1 MKQTSVDDCKIIQL
15 SKHHRPQG
23 NLTVVENGKDVPFDV
38 KRVYYLYDV
47 PGGATRGG
55 HAHRELSQLIVAVSG
70 CFSVML
76 DDGHNQRVF
85 QLNRSNVGIYIAPGI
100 WRVLDDFSSG
110 SVCLVLASEKYDASD
125 YINDYDE
132 FVSYKTEN
140 K

>member
-132 FVSYKTEN
+132 FVSYKSEN

>member
-55 HAHRELSQLIVAVSG
+55 HAHRELSQLLVAVSG

-110 SVCLVLASEKYDASD
+110 SVCLVLASEKYDESD
-125 YINDYDE
+125 YIYDYDE
-132 FVSYKTEN
+132 FVSYKLEN

>member
-1 MKQTSVDDCKIIQL
+1 MKQTSVDDCKIIKL

-23 NLTVVENGKDVPFDV
+23 NLTVVENGRDVPFDV

-110 SVCLVLASEKYDASD
+110 SVCLVLASEKYDESD
-125 YINDYDE
+125 YIYDYDE
-132 FVSYKTEN
+132 FVSYKSEN

>member
-110 SVCLVLASEKYDASD
+110 SVCLVLASEKYDESD
-125 YINDYDE
+125 YIYDYDE
-132 FVSYKTEN
+132 FVSYKSEN

>member
-55 HAHRELSQLIVAVSG
+55 HAHRELSQLLVAVSG

-110 SVCLVLASEKYDASD
+110 SVCLVLASERYDASD

-132 FVSYKTEN
+132 IVSYKSEN

>member
-55 HAHRELSQLIVAVSG
+55 HAHRELSQLLVAVSG

-110 SVCLVLASEKYDASD
+110 SVCLVLASERYDASD

-132 FVSYKTEN
+132 FVSYKSEN

>member
-1 MKQTSVDDCKIIQL
+1 MKQTSVDDCKIIKL

-23 NLTVVENGKDVPFDV
+23 NLTVVENGRDVPFDV

-70 CFSVML
+70 CFSVMF

-110 SVCLVLASEKYDASD
+110 SVCLVLASEKYDESD
-125 YINDYDE
+125 YIYDYDE
-132 FVSYKTEN
+132 FVSYKSEN

>member
-55 HAHRELSQLIVAVSG
+55 HAHRELSQLLVAVSG

-110 SVCLVLASEKYDASD
+110 SVCLVLASEKYDESD
-125 YINDYDE
+125 YIYDYDE
-132 FVSYKTEN
+132 FVSYKSEN

>member
-1 MKQTSVDDCKIIQL
+1 MKQTSVDDCKIIKL

-23 NLTVVENGKDVPFDV
+23 NLTVVENGRDVPFDV

-76 DDGHNQRVF
+76 DDGKNKRVF

-110 SVCLVLASEKYDASD
+110 TVCLVLASEKYDESD
-125 YINDYDE
+125 YIYDYDE
-132 FVSYKTEN
+132 FVSYKSEN

>member
-110 SVCLVLASEKYDASD
+110 SVCLVLASERYDASD

-132 FVSYKTEN
+132 FVSYKSEN

>member
-1 MKQTSVDDCKIIQL
+1 MKQTSVDDCKIIKL

-23 NLTVVENGKDVPFDV
+23 NLTVVENGRDVPFDV

-85 QLNRSNVGIYIAPGI
+85 HLNRSNVGIYIAPGI

-110 SVCLVLASEKYDASD
+110 SVCLVLASEKYDESD
-125 YINDYDE
+125 YIYDYDE
-132 FVSYKTEN
+132 FVSYKSEN

>member
-55 HAHRELSQLIVAVSG
+55 HAHRELSQLLVAVSG

-110 SVCLVLASEKYDASD
+110 YVCLVLASEKYDASD

-132 FVSYKTEN
+132 FVSYKSEN

>member
-1 MKQTSVDDCKIIQL
+1 MKHTTVSDCKIIKL

-47 PGGATRGG
+47 PGGASRGG

-70 CFSVML
+70 CFSLTL
-76 DDGHNQRVF
+76 DDGENKRVF
-85 QLNRSNVGIYIAPGI
+85 RLNRSNCGVYIAPGI

-110 SVCLVLASEKYDASD
+110 SVCLVLASEKYDESD
-125 YINDYDE
+125 YIYDYDE
-132 FVSYKTEN
+132 FVNYKSKDE
-140 K
+140 

>member
-1 MKQTSVDDCKIIQL
+1 MKQTSVDDCKIIKL

-55 HAHRELSQLIVAVSG
+55 HAHRELSQLVVAVSG

-76 DDGHNQRVF
+76 DDGKRQRVF
-85 QLNRSNVGIYIAPGI
+85 KLNRSNRGIYIAPGI

-110 SVCLVLASEKYDASD
+110 SVCLVLASEKYDESD
-125 YINDYDE
+125 YIYDYDE
-132 FVSYKTEN
+132 FVAFKSGNE
-140 K
+140 

>member
-76 DDGHNQRVF
+76 DDGHSKRGF

-110 SVCLVLASEKYDASD
+110 SVCLVLASEKYDESD
-125 YINDYDE
+125 YIYDYDE
-132 FVSYKTEN
+132 FVSYKSEN

>member
-55 HAHRELSQLIVAVSG
+55 HAHRELSQLLVAVSG

-132 FVSYKTEN
+132 FVSYKSEN